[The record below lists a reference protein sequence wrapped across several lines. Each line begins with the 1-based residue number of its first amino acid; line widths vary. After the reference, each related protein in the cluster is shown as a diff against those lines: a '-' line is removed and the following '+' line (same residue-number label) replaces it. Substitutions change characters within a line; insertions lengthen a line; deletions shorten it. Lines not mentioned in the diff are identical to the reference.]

1 MTEREIEQAVVENH
15 MLAAERWCERVRA
28 DAHDLARTLERI
40 EVRIRTARKSGRAQ
54 DVVREMSRAVH
65 TISWTTANMHI
76 DQPSAL
82 AADIIDAGEADDS
95 TGRACII
102 KEGST

>member
-1 MTEREIEQAVVENH
+1 MTEQEIKQAVVDNH

-28 DAHDLARTLERI
+28 DAHDLARALERI
-40 EVRIRTARKSGRAQ
+40 EGRIRTARKSGRPQ

-65 TISWTTANMHI
+65 KIAWTTANMHI

-82 AADIIDAGEADDS
+82 AADLIDAGEADVIDGES
-95 TGRACII
+95 ADQCP
-102 KEGST
+102 SS